1 MELSAA
7 DRDLLAHVARGLPLT
22 RRPFFEVAR
31 ALGRTEDDVIDR
43 LRVLRGSGAIK
54 RLGLVVRHRE
64 LGYDANAM
72 VVWDVPD
79 DRVDTLGARMRDFQ
93 FVTLCYR
100 RRRALPDWPYN
111 LFAMIH
117 GKDRDVVTRQ
127 ITNLVEALSLQH
139 VPRSVL
145 FSRRRFK
152 QRGAHY
158 DGGNKATTPPEASWT
173 TSIAAS

>member
-1 MELSAA
+1 MELSAP
-7 DRDLLAHVARGLPLT
+7 DRELLAHVAHGLPLT

-43 LRVLRGSGAIK
+43 LRALRASGAIK

-64 LGYDANAM
+64 LGYGANAM

-79 DRVDTLGARMRDFQ
+79 GRVDALGARMCGFS

-100 RRRALPDWPYN
+100 RRRTLPAWPYN

-117 GKDRDVVTRQ
+117 GKDRDVVTQQ
-127 ITNLVEALSLQH
+127 IAGLIEALALQD

-145 FSRRRFK
+145 FSHRRFK
-152 QRGAHY
+152 QRGAQY
-158 DGGNKATTPPEASWT
+158 DVGAEAARNTEASWT

>member
-7 DRDLLAHVARGLPLT
+7 DRELLAHVASGLPLT
-22 RRPFFEVAR
+22 RRPFFELAR
-31 ALGRTEDDVIDR
+31 KLGRTEDEVIAR
-43 LRVLRGSGAIK
+43 LRALREAGAIK

-64 LGYDANAM
+64 LGYSANAM

-79 DRVDTLGARMRDFQ
+79 DRVDAIGARMCGFP

-117 GKDRDVVTRQ
+117 GTNRDVVTQQ
-127 ITNLVEALSLQH
+127 ITGLVEALSLQD

-158 DGGNKATTPPEASWT
+158 GGGNESPTPPEASWT